1 MTTANK
7 GTDEARSLAIGPEAR
22 AMNDSLGAQKGTTA
36 QDSTTKRT
44 RRRRHDY
51 SPEIADLICDRIA
64 GGESLRQICQ
74 DANMPAKST
83 IFVWLEEHEDFARLY
98 RLARQIQFEDLMHE
112 SLEIADDSSNDWI
125 DREGLD
131 GKKYRVFNPDSIRRS
146 KLRIGARKWLIS
158 KLMPKRY
165 GWK

>member
-1 MTTANK
+1 
-7 GTDEARSLAIGPEAR
+7 
-22 AMNDSLGAQKGTTA
+22 MNDSPDAQNGTTA
-36 QDSTTKRT
+36 QNSVTKLT

-64 GGESLRQICQ
+64 EGASLRQICQ
-74 DANMPAKST
+74 DATMPARST
-83 IFVWLEEHEDFARLY
+83 IFVWLEEHEDFARSY
-98 RLARQIQFEDLMHE
+98 TLARQIQIEDLMDE
-112 SLEIADDSSNDWI
+112 ILEIADDSSNDWI
-125 DREGLD
+125 DREGPD

-165 GWK
+165 RGSPF

>member
-1 MTTANK
+1 
-7 GTDEARSLAIGPEAR
+7 
-22 AMNDSLGAQKGTTA
+22 MNDSPDAQNGTTA
-36 QDSTTKRT
+36 QNSVTKPT

-64 GGESLRQICQ
+64 GGASLRQICQ

-83 IFVWLEEHEDFARLY
+83 IFVWLEEHQDFARLY
-98 RLARQIQFEDLMHE
+98 TLARQMQIEDLMDE
-112 SLEIADDSSNDWI
+112 ILEIADDSSNDWI
-125 DREGLD
+125 DREGPD
-131 GKKYRVFNPDSIRRS
+131 GKKYRVFNPDSIRQS